1 MNENQLK
8 SFVLAADEKSF
19 SKAAGKAF
27 ISGPALVQQINLLEK
42 NLGFTLFVR
51 NHTGI
56 ELTEAGHI
64 FYDAAREILDIY
76 NNARDAALQL
86 ESQQNSVLR
95 ISYTQEML
103 PRVFVEMLNLFAQV
117 HPDIKPQFHSCNFID
132 FFDLIRNN
140 RTDIAILI
148 EPSEKYLDKLKFFPV
163 MREKFAFCMKP
174 ENPLSEKKILHAAD
188 LSHTSIL
195 CGRTN
200 YMKIPF
206 EEYFKESGNI
216 IVTNDNYDLTAEFNQ
231 LGKDNAY
238 LITNQWK
245 EYHNSILKVI
255 PSDIDAGMIG
265 FIYHERT
272 PKPVRIFLDFWQQNA
287 ARILEKME

>member
-56 ELTEAGHI
+56 ELTDAGAI

-76 NNARDAALQL
+76 NSARNAALQL
-86 ESQQNSVLR
+86 ESRQNTVLR

-103 PRVFVEMLNLFAQV
+103 PRVLVDMLNLFANAY
-117 HPDIKPQFHSCNFID
+117 PDIKPQFHSCNFID

-148 EPSEKYLDKLKFFPV
+148 EPSEKYMDKLKFFPV

-174 ENPLSEKKILHAAD
+174 ENPLSKKEIIHAED
-188 LSHTSIL
+188 LTSTTIL

-206 EEYFKESGNI
+206 EEYFKDKGNI
-216 IVTNDNYDLTAEFNQ
+216 IVTNDNYDLTAEFNL

-245 EYHNSILKVI
+245 GYHDSILKVI

-265 FIYHERT
+265 FIYHEKT
-272 PKPVRIFLDFWQQNA
+272 PKPVRIFLDFWQQNTSCFY
-287 ARILEKME
+287 

>member
-8 SFVLAADEKSF
+8 SFLMAADEKSF

-27 ISGPALVQQINLLEK
+27 ISSPALIQQINLLEK

-51 NHTGI
+51 KHTGI
-56 ELTEAGHI
+56 ELTDAGVI
-64 FYDAAREILDIY
+64 FYDAAKKILDIY
-76 NNARDAALQL
+76 NEARDTALQL
-86 ESQQNSVLR
+86 ESKQNSVLR

-103 PRVFVEMLNLFAQV
+103 PRVFSDMLHLFTQA
-117 HPDIKPQFHSCNFID
+117 HPEIKLQFHSCNYID
-132 FFDLIRNN
+132 FFDLIRND

-148 EPSEKYLDKLKFFPV
+148 EPSKKYLDKLKFSPV
-163 MREKFAFCMKP
+163 MREKFAFCMKA
-174 ENPLSEKKILHAAD
+174 ENSLSRKEILHAED
-188 LSHTSIL
+188 LAHTTIL

-200 YMKIPF
+200 YMKVPF
-206 EEYFKESGNI
+206 EKYFKDIGNI

-238 LITNQWK
+238 LITNQWRD
-245 EYHNSILKVI
+245 YHSSILKVI

-265 FIYHERT
+265 FIYHEKT
-272 PKPVRIFLDFWQQNA
+272 PKSVRTFLDFWQSKKE
-287 ARILEKME
+287 R

>member
-8 SFVLAADEKSF
+8 SFILAADEKSF
-19 SKAAGKAF
+19 SKAANKSF

-56 ELTEAGHI
+56 ELTDAGLL
-64 FYDAAREILDIY
+64 FYNASKEILDIY
-76 NNARDAALQL
+76 HSAREAALQL
-86 ESQQNSVLR
+86 ESKQNSVLR

-103 PRVFVEMLNLFAQV
+103 PRIFVDMLNLFTQTF
-117 HPDIKPQFHSCNFID
+117 PDIKPQFHSCNFID

-140 RTDIAILI
+140 MTDIAILI

-174 ENPLSEKKILHAAD
+174 ENPLSQKDIIHVNDLLH
-188 LSHTSIL
+188 TTIL

-200 YMKIPF
+200 YMKVPF

-231 LGKDNAY
+231 LDKNNTY

-245 EYHNSILKVI
+245 EYHNSILRVI

-265 FIYHERT
+265 FIYHEKT
-272 PKPVRIFLDFWQQNA
+272 PTPVKIFLEFWKQNCSK
-287 ARILEKME
+287 ITTG

>member
-8 SFVLAADEKSF
+8 SFLLAADEKSF

-56 ELTEAGHI
+56 ELTDAGTI

-76 NNARDAALQL
+76 NGARDAALQL
-86 ESQQNSVLR
+86 ESRQNSVLR

-103 PRVFVEMLNLFAQV
+103 PRIFVDMLNLFTQT

-132 FFDLIRNN
+132 FFDLIRND

-163 MREKFAFCMKP
+163 MQETFAFCVKP
-174 ENPLSEKKILHAAD
+174 ENPLSRKEMIHAED
-188 LSHTSIL
+188 LVHTTIL

-200 YMKIPF
+200 YMKVPF
-206 EEYFKESGNI
+206 EEYFKDMGNI

-245 EYHNSILKVI
+245 EYHSSILKVI
-255 PSDIDAGMIG
+255 PSDIDAGLIG
-265 FIYHERT
+265 FIYHEKT
-272 PKPVRIFLDFWQQNA
+272 PKPVRTFLDFWQSMKGNLPISQ
-287 ARILEKME
+287 

>member
-8 SFVLAADEKSF
+8 SFLLAADEKSF

-56 ELTEAGHI
+56 ELTDAGVI
-64 FYDAAREILDIY
+64 FYDAARKILDIY
-76 NNARDAALQL
+76 NEAKDAALQL
-86 ESQQNSVLR
+86 ESRQNSVLR

-103 PRVFVEMLNLFAQV
+103 PRIFVDMLNLFAKA
-117 HPDIKPQFHSCNFID
+117 HPEIKPQFHSCNYID
-132 FFDLIRNN
+132 FFDLIRND
-140 RTDIAILI
+140 RTDIAILT
-148 EPSEKYLDKLKFFPV
+148 EPSEKYLDKLNFFPV
-163 MREKFAFCMKP
+163 MREQFAFCMKA
-174 ENPLSEKKILHAAD
+174 ENPLSHKKIIHAKD
-188 LSHTSIL
+188 LAHTTIL

-200 YMKIPF
+200 YMKVPF
-206 EEYFKESGNI
+206 EEYFKNIGNI

-238 LITNQWK
+238 LITNQWR
-245 EYHNSILKVI
+245 EYHSSILKVI
-255 PSDIDAGMIG
+255 PSDIDAGIIG
-265 FIYHERT
+265 FIYHEKT
-272 PKPVRIFLDFWQQNA
+272 PKPVRTFLDFCQA
-287 ARILEKME
+287 EKESFPALR

>member
-8 SFVLAADEKSF
+8 SFLMAADEKSF

-27 ISGPALVQQINLLEK
+27 ISSPAFIQQINLLEK

-51 NHTGI
+51 KHTGI
-56 ELTEAGHI
+56 ELTDAGAI
-64 FYDAAREILDIY
+64 FYDAAQKILDIY
-76 NNARDAALQL
+76 NEARDTALQL
-86 ESQQNSVLR
+86 ESRQNSVLR

-103 PRVFVEMLNLFAQV
+103 PRVFSDMLHLFTQA
-117 HPDIKPQFHSCNFID
+117 HPEIKLQFHSCNYID
-132 FFDLIRNN
+132 FFDLIRND

-163 MREKFAFCMKP
+163 MQEKFAFCMKA
-174 ENPLSEKKILHAAD
+174 ENPLSRKEIIHAED
-188 LSHTSIL
+188 LSHTTIL
-195 CGRTN
+195 CGRTD
-200 YMKIPF
+200 YMKVPF
-206 EEYFKESGNI
+206 EEYFKNIGNI

-238 LITNQWK
+238 LITNQWRD
-245 EYHNSILKVI
+245 YHSSILKVI

-265 FIYHERT
+265 FIYREKT
-272 PKPVRIFLDFWQQNA
+272 PKPIKTFLDYWQA
-287 ARILEKME
+287 MKV

>member
-8 SFVLAADEKSF
+8 SFLLAADEKSF

-51 NHTGI
+51 KHTGI
-56 ELTEAGHI
+56 ELTDAGAI
-64 FYDAAREILDIY
+64 FYDAAQKILDIY
-76 NNARDAALQL
+76 NDAKDAALQL
-86 ESQQNSVLR
+86 ESRQNSVLR
-95 ISYTQEML
+95 ICYTQEML
-103 PRVFVEMLNLFAQV
+103 PRIFSDMLHLFTQA
-117 HPDIKPQFHSCNFID
+117 HPEIKPQFQSCNYID
-132 FFDLIRNN
+132 FFDLIRND
-140 RTDIAILI
+140 RTDIAILT

-163 MREKFAFCMKP
+163 MREKFAFCMKA
-174 ENPLSEKKILHAAD
+174 ENPLSKKEIIHAKD
-188 LSHTSIL
+188 LTHTTIL

-200 YMKIPF
+200 YMKVPF
-206 EEYFKESGNI
+206 EEYFKDIGNI

-245 EYHNSILKVI
+245 EYHSSILKVI

-265 FIYHERT
+265 FIYREKT
-272 PKPVRIFLDFWQQNA
+272 PKPVRTFLDFWQTTRDGFLALQ
-287 ARILEKME
+287 